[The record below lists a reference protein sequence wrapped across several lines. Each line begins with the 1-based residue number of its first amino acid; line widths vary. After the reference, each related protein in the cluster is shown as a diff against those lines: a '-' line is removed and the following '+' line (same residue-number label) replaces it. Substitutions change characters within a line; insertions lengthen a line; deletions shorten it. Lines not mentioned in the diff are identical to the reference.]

1 MSTIKEIGLEE
12 LNSSELKSVNGGS
25 FAYDIGRAIRYL
37 AFHGPGTG
45 PAQWAA
51 WEIHEAGL
59 EAINKL

>member
-1 MSTIKEIGLEE
+1 MSAIEEVGLVD
-12 LNSSELKSVNGGS
+12 LNPSELKCINGGS

-51 WEIHEAGL
+51 WEIEEAAL
-59 EAINKL
+59 EALNKL